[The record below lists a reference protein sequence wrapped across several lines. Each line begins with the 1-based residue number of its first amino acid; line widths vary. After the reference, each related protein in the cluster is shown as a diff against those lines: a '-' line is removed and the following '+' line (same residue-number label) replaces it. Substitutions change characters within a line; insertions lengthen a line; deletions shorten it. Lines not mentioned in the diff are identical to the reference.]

1 MARFSIYSSSGKLK
15 YTGYPKYVGAYLDVP
30 YLEFATIESPYPIN
44 WERGDYVIYSRTG
57 LKYKL
62 YSTPLPK
69 KQAASGK
76 YGAAFVYSNVKFYS
90 AVKDLEIAPFR
101 DVVSND
107 NRIHFSTR
115 QEVNTFEDVYG
126 IATRIQE
133 NMNDIFPGTWEI
145 RVVKTDDKDLLA
157 LISEKKEFSVSGSS
171 CLDALMH
178 IYETWKNVGWTHT
191 YENGKDVITIG
202 STSLRNE
209 SNTTSAYAYGKNN
222 GLTSIKKMAANEN
235 EFATRLYVYGSERNI
250 QTRYYNGLNIY
261 NNESVDIRNLML
273 PTRVWG
279 KTDSLPD
286 ARKSYIQASA
296 DIVQKYGLI
305 PRTVYFDGGENEEI
319 YPSITGLTEGK
330 VRAAMIDAGQSS
342 SPLLPPNTEG
352 RIDEVLSCLFTD
364 DDGTKQ
370 DIEANGKWTLWVR
383 GVGFNIADQGKL
395 TEEGYATISMKGGA
409 CAGREFKVLSS
420 RVVDYAQELTLERT
434 WDESLGMGFPN
445 GIYPVE
451 AGDQFVLL
459 DIPMPD
465 YYITLA
471 EERLLEAG
479 VKMLEDYTRVS
490 AYYEPVIDPIV
501 VANGNFVLR
510 EGMYMQIYDNDIVD
524 TEDNNDYVLIDTITI
539 EERGELPS
547 YRVTLREQK
556 RSARTFG
563 TLEEM
568 IDDTKRETSEKIN
581 KQREYTERRFRSAQE
596 TINMLQGAFSNFS
609 EGISPITVKT
619 MSLLVGDESLQF
631 RFVTSTGST
640 TPKASTLRYVTE
652 SKRLV
657 SSGDSIQH
665 MTLGIDAVAPSHQ
678 NYFYWQISPA
688 DITLPDANKAYFI
701 YIKATK
707 NEGYGGVGEYI
718 VSETAIEM
726 EAVSGYYHFLTAII
740 NSERDGNRSLAF
752 LNGFTEV
759 LPGQITTPVISD
771 SEGKLVIDLENAT
784 ISAKDGAK
792 IIGDVEFSSDSTGL
806 ENLQVWKDLENNLS
820 GVAETLEQLQDQIDG
835 VVENYFLEG
844 DPSVNKAPVT
854 DWTTDEDKFNH
865 VGDTYTNI
873 EEFVDETTTPNAGKS
888 WRWCE
893 CGSYPIETE
902 ATTSVT
908 INSTPSVQKIGN
920 VPIKDYGS
928 AILYRNGS
936 PLAYFH
942 DFDYDKEIGVSSGP
956 PCRIRVE
963 STTGDVYLDNY
974 AGSISA
980 IIVIVFNVGV
990 VMALKNGGTRVMLHW
1005 HPIADTDA
1013 TKALEMAARA
1023 QATADGKRRVFT
1035 EKPYPPYDKGDL
1047 WVQGESGDM
1056 LVCVNP
1062 KTAIESFSD
1071 LDWEKASKYTDD
1083 TKANEVLSKLNQ
1095 SVDDLNQSISDAE
1108 SAMRGY
1114 TDEAKSNLEKTI
1126 DDINTTKA
1134 NIADVYTKAEAD
1146 GKIDAKEQAILKQ
1159 AEEVAKTQAALLDIQ
1174 VKAYADGEISKAEA
1188 DAIAEAQKRVDAAKA
1203 DLEKAIALN
1212 VKNLLPNSSTIKN
1225 YMLPLADYPDGGS
1238 STYYAKILLPIKV
1251 NGGETYTFKCENA
1264 QKLSGSQAGY
1274 RIRIDDGTRGE
1285 AGVTNVFSNWAT
1297 LAFGDNQTATLTI
1310 SSGVVDR
1317 VAFLTIVRQS
1327 ASGNSRSDSILLNN
1341 VSLVRGTT
1349 PLSVWEDY
1357 NGDAGL
1363 NNLLL
1368 IPEEVRDSSYN
1379 ASWFY
1384 VENLPFTV
1392 KGGETYA
1399 ISVDNLEKTGGTK
1412 EDCFAVLCPQD
1423 SSEWLTNAVYISFKR
1438 KTWGILRIKD
1448 DVVSSTARLMIG
1460 KGEADNNLKL
1470 NITRISL
1477 VRGPLPLMEWKESR
1491 ALFNKLSESI
1501 KDAQS
1506 AIDAANRQIDAL
1518 GVSNEQIASELNA
1531 QKGKVE
1537 QAQKDLTDIYDKATG
1552 DGYISDAEKR
1562 AIKDAEDKL
1571 KAATEA
1577 LEEMIDNLAT
1587 SIENDYGY
1595 LRTAFGQ
1602 ITAGDVFLS
1611 KLMGVGTRKG
1621 EKDFTVN
1628 AFMNGSSEI
1637 SGTAEEGKLMIATGI
1652 PATGGTLAQRAA
1664 QATTRIYE
1672 KGKIVTNSLIAKG
1685 DVEIGGAVRFTPVK
1699 LQDALTSNG
1708 IQSSYSIGSKPPTYL
1723 AFSGSEHQGIG
1734 SVVLQFTNAV
1744 ERGRTIEIFCEPLI
1758 NKNDATLL
1766 LTGTT
1771 FFLPTAST
1779 PGTLA
1784 TTTTNIQING
1794 GKIELYYSLDGNWIV
1809 TSPITSNITIA

>member
-1 MARFSIYSSSGKLK
+1 MARFSIYSSSGELK

-44 WERGDYVIYSRTG
+44 WEIGDYVIYSRTG
-57 LKYKL
+57 LKYRL

-279 KTDSLPD
+279 KTGSLPD

-364 DDGTKQ
+364 DDGSKQ
-370 DIEANGKWTLWVR
+370 YIEANGKWTLWVR

-479 VKMLEDYTRVS
+479 TKMLEDYTRVS

-524 TEDNNDYVLIDTITI
+524 TEDKNDYVLIDTITI

-631 RFVTSTGST
+631 RFVTSMGST
-640 TPKASTLRYVTE
+640 TPTASTLRYVKE

-665 MTLGIDAVAPSHQ
+665 MTLGIDAVAPSHR
-678 NYFYWQISPA
+678 NYFYWRISSA
-688 DITLPDANKAYFI
+688 DITLPDANKAYFV

-707 NEGYGGVGEYI
+707 SGGYGGAGEYI

-726 EAVSGYYHFLTAII
+726 EEVSGYYHFLTAII
-740 NSERDGNRSLAF
+740 NSENDGDRSLAF

-759 LPGQITTPVISD
+759 LPGQITTPIIRD
-771 SEGKLVIDLENAT
+771 SASKLVIDLENAT

-820 GVAETLEQLQDQIDG
+820 GVTETLEQLQDQIDG

-854 DWTTDEDKFNH
+854 KWTTNEDKLNH

-936 PLAYFH
+936 PLAYFY
-942 DFDYDKEIGVSSGP
+942 DFDYDKEIDVNSGP

-963 STTGDVYLDNY
+963 SATGDVYLDNY

-980 IIVIVFNVGV
+980 SISIVFNVGV
-990 VMALKNGGTRVMLHW
+990 IMTLNNTGTRVMLHW

-1056 LVCVNP
+1056 MVCVNP
-1062 KTAIESFSD
+1062 KTAVESFSD
-1071 LDWEKASKYTDD
+1071 FDWEKASKYTDD
-1083 TKANEVLSKLNQ
+1083 TTANEAKNL
-1095 SVDDLNQSISDAE
+1095 AE
-1108 SAMRGY
+1108 
-1114 TDEAKSNLEKTI
+1114 EAKKNAEFATKGNLI
-1126 DDINTTKA
+1126 
-1134 NIADVYTKAEAD
+1134 
-1146 GKIDAKEQAILKQ
+1146 
-1159 AEEVAKTQAALLDIQ
+1159 
-1174 VKAYADGEISKAEA
+1174 
-1188 DAIAEAQKRVDAAKA
+1188 
-1203 DLEKAIALN
+1203 
-1212 VKNLLPNSSTIKN
+1212 PNSSTIKN
-1225 YMLPLADYPDGGS
+1225 YMLPLADYSDGGS

-1264 QKLSGSQAGY
+1264 QKLSGYQTGY
-1274 RIRIDDGTRGE
+1274 RIRIDDGTRE
-1285 AGVTNVFSNWAT
+1285 VADVTNVFSRH
-1297 LAFGDNQTATLTI
+1297 LYLPFGDNQSVTFTI
-1310 SSGVVDR
+1310 FDGVVDK
-1317 VAFLTIVRQS
+1317 VAFLTIIRQES
-1327 ASGNSRSDSILLNN
+1327 SPNNSRNDSILLNN
-1341 VSLVRGTT
+1341 VSLVRGAT
-1349 PLSVWEDY
+1349 PMSVWEDY
-1357 NGDAGL
+1357 KGDAGL

-1384 VENLPFTV
+1384 DENLPFTV

-1412 EDCFAVLCPQD
+1412 DNCFAVICPQD
-1423 SSEWLTNAVYISFKR
+1423 SSEWLSDAVYISFKR

-1448 DVVSSTARLMIG
+1448 DVVSSTARLRIG

-1470 NITRISL
+1470 NITGLSL

-1518 GVSNEQIASELNA
+1518 GIADKTLADELSA
-1531 QKGKVE
+1531 EKEKVE
-1537 QAQKDLTDIYDKATG
+1537 QAQKDLENVYTKAQA
-1552 DGYISDAEKR
+1552 DGKISDAEKR

-1587 SIENDYGY
+1587 SIANDYGF
-1595 LRTAFGQ
+1595 LSGAFGQ
-1602 ITAGDVFLS
+1602 ITTGDVFLS
-1611 KLMGVGTRKG
+1611 KLMGVGVKNEG

-1628 AFMNGSSEI
+1628 AFMNGRGEI
-1637 SGTAEEGKLMIATGI
+1637 TGTEEEGILMLATGV

-1672 KGKIVTNSLIAKG
+1672 MGKIETKHLVAKG
-1685 DVEIGGAVRFTPVK
+1685 DIEIGGSVRFTPVT
-1699 LQDALTSNG
+1699 LQEAFSSGRL
-1708 IQSSYSIGSKPPTYL
+1708 QSSYNIGSNPPTYL
-1723 AFSGSEHQGIG
+1723 SFSGSQHQGIG
-1734 SVVLQFTNAV
+1734 TVSLVFTKALIK
-1744 ERGRTIEIFCEPLI
+1744 GRTIEIFCEPMMTRL
-1758 NKNDATLL
+1758 DATLRL
-1766 LTGTT
+1766 SGVE
-1771 FFLPTAST
+1771 FYLPTISSQSE
-1779 PGTLA
+1779 LA
-1784 TTTTNIQING
+1784 TKTTSITING

>member
-57 LKYKL
+57 LKYRL

-364 DDGTKQ
+364 DDGSKQ
-370 DIEANGKWTLWVR
+370 YIEANGKWTLWVR

-479 VKMLEDYTRVS
+479 TKMLEDYTRVS

-524 TEDNNDYVLIDTITI
+524 TEDKNDYVLIDTITI

-631 RFVTSTGST
+631 RFVSSMGST
-640 TPKASTLRYVTE
+640 TPTASTLRYVKE

-678 NYFYWQISPA
+678 KHYYWYVNSA

-707 NEGYGGVGEYI
+707 SGGYGGAGEYI

-726 EAVSGYYHFLTAII
+726 ESVSGYYHFLTAII
-740 NSERDGNRSLAF
+740 NSESNGDRSLAF
-752 LNGFTEV
+752 LNGFTEI
-759 LPGQITTPVISD
+759 LPSQITTPVIRDSD
-771 SEGKLVIDLENAT
+771 GKLVIDLENAT

-820 GVAETLEQLQDQIDG
+820 GVTETLEQLQDQIDG

-844 DPSVNKAPVT
+844 APSVFKAPVT
-854 DWTTDEDKFNH
+854 DWVTEEELLNH
-865 VGDTYTNI
+865 IGDTYTNI
-873 EEFVDETTTPNAGKS
+873 SDYGDTAGKS

-893 CGSYPIETE
+893 CTTVINPKEQVGARVDSSAATDWLYVGTIDTTVDYKMISLLINGTRDSISEFIYDTPIR
-902 ATTSVT
+902 
-908 INSTPSVQKIGN
+908 G
-920 VPIKDYGS
+920 
-928 AILYRNGS
+928 
-936 PLAYFH
+936 
-942 DFDYDKEIGVSSGP
+942 FDGP
-956 PCRIRVE
+956 PWYVKVQ
-963 STTGDVYLDNY
+963 SNGDVYVLDEL
-974 AGSISA
+974 S
-980 IIVIVFNVGV
+980 FF
-990 VMALKNGGTRVMLHW
+990 GGRILSVLFYTETFMFTPITKTRLHW

-1056 LVCVNP
+1056 MVCVNP
-1062 KTAIESFSD
+1062 KTAVESFSD
-1071 LDWEKASKYTDD
+1071 FDWEKASKYTDD
-1083 TKANEVLSKLNQ
+1083 TTANEAKNL
-1095 SVDDLNQSISDAE
+1095 AE
-1108 SAMRGY
+1108 
-1114 TDEAKSNLEKTI
+1114 EAKKNAEFATKGNLI
-1126 DDINTTKA
+1126 
-1134 NIADVYTKAEAD
+1134 
-1146 GKIDAKEQAILKQ
+1146 
-1159 AEEVAKTQAALLDIQ
+1159 
-1174 VKAYADGEISKAEA
+1174 
-1188 DAIAEAQKRVDAAKA
+1188 
-1203 DLEKAIALN
+1203 
-1212 VKNLLPNSSTIKN
+1212 PNSSTIKN

-1264 QKLSGSQAGY
+1264 QKLSGYQTKY
-1274 RIRIDDGTRGE
+1274 RIRIDDGTRE
-1285 AGVTNVFSNWAT
+1285 VADVTNVFSRH
-1297 LAFGDNQTATLTI
+1297 LSLPFGDNQSVTFTI
-1310 SSGVVDR
+1310 FDGVVDK
-1317 VAFLTIVRQS
+1317 VAFLTIIRQES
-1327 ASGNSRSDSILLNN
+1327 SPNNSRNDSILLNN
-1341 VSLVRGTT
+1341 VSLVRGAT
-1349 PLSVWEDY
+1349 PMSVWEDY
-1357 NGDAGL
+1357 KGDAGL

-1384 VENLPFTV
+1384 DENLPFTV

-1412 EDCFAVLCPQD
+1412 DNCFAVICPQD
-1423 SSEWLTNAVYISFKR
+1423 SSEWLSDAVYISFKR

-1448 DVVSSTARLMIG
+1448 DVVSSTARLRIG

-1470 NITRISL
+1470 NITGLSL

-1518 GVSNEQIASELNA
+1518 GIADKTLADELSA
-1531 QKGKVE
+1531 EKEKVE
-1537 QAQKDLTDIYDKATG
+1537 QAQKDLENVYTKAQA
-1552 DGYISDAEKR
+1552 DGKISDAEKR

-1587 SIENDYGY
+1587 SIANDYGY
-1595 LRTAFGQ
+1595 LKDTFGQ
-1602 ITAGDVFLS
+1602 ITTGDVFLS
-1611 KLMGVGTRKG
+1611 KLMGVGVKNEG

-1628 AFMNGSSEI
+1628 AFMNGRGEI
-1637 SGTAEEGKLMIATGI
+1637 TGTEEEGILMLATGI
-1652 PATGGTLAQRAA
+1652 PATGGALAERAA

-1672 KGKIVTNSLIAKG
+1672 MGKTVTKHLVAKG
-1685 DVEIGGAVRFTPVK
+1685 DVEIGGSVRFSPVT
-1699 LQDALTSNG
+1699 LQDAFSSGRL
-1708 IQSSYSIGSKPPTYL
+1708 QSSYNIGSNPPTYL
-1723 AFSGSEHQGIG
+1723 SFSGSQHQGIG
-1734 SVVLQFTNAV
+1734 TVSLVFTKALTK
-1744 ERGRTIEIFCEPLI
+1744 GRTIEIFCEPMMTRL
-1758 NKNDATLL
+1758 DATLRL
-1766 LTGTT
+1766 SGVE
-1771 FFLPTAST
+1771 FYLPTISSQSE
-1779 PGTLA
+1779 LA
-1784 TTTTNIQING
+1784 TKTTSITING